1 MPPGPRHAI
10 EWCHKIRWGI
20 NLLMF
25 NKVKFNQIMSISG
38 KPQKVTL
45 INRIGSYYTHH
56 SKVQA
61 AANIF
66 SFHDFFCREVLPS
79 HSTLGTCSRRR
90 PCCYNNKVPSNDRD
104 FNTSHPISFCRILW
118 PIPPLPPGG
127 PPTTIRY
134 WGALWVF

>member
-1 MPPGPRHAI
+1 M
-10 EWCHKIRWGI
+10 
-20 NLLMF
+20 
-25 NKVKFNQIMSISG
+25 
-38 KPQKVTL
+38 TL

-66 SFHDFFCREVLPS
+66 SFHDFFVERYYPLIVLSALAPDVGHVVIIIKS
-79 HSTLGTCSRRR
+79 LVMIEILILATPFHF
-90 PCCYNNKVPSNDRD
+90 VA
-104 FNTSHPISFCRILW
+104 FCAILW

-134 WGALWVF
+134 WGALWVL